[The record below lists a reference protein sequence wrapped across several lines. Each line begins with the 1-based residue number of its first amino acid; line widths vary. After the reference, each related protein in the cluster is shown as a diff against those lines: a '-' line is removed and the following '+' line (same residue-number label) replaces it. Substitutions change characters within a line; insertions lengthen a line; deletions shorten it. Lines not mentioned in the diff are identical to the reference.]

1 MKKIILS
8 LIFISSFIYG
18 VNPEDLPDFTA
29 PFSLRNL
36 FTGDLLAPDSK
47 RPNWNLKQVTLDEEI
62 RKSDPFDSFKLGAM
76 QFVNTEDSKLCLGI
90 DESGFFALKSCEEDL
105 KSKKLETVFTIIPTT
120 TAAVQIRSFVL
131 DKTEC
136 IAAFF
141 NPRLPTGRGIGIT
154 PCDVD
159 SAFHID
165 MRKLMLI
172 LPPLMEAKTINP

>member
-1 MKKIILS
+1 MKKIILLFA
-8 LIFISSFIYG
+8 LILNFMHG

-29 PFSLRNL
+29 PFSLRNVM
-36 FTGDLLAPDSK
+36 TGDLLAPDSK
-47 RPNWNLKQVTLDEEI
+47 RPNWNLKQVILDEEI
-62 RKSDPFDSFKLGAM
+62 TKSDPFASFNLGAM
-76 QFVNTEDSKLCLGI
+76 QFVNTEDPSLCLGI

-141 NPRLPTGRGIGIT
+141 NPRLPTGRGIGIS

-159 SAFHID
+159 RLFRID
-165 MRKLMLI
+165 MRNLMLI
-172 LPPLMEAKTINP
+172 LPPLVEAKTINP